1 MKSGKFS
8 NFIVLI
14 CQFCQKMMGSRNP
27 LLKIDGFLGTHA
39 DEAPVLYIIRGGK
52 IHEHKNLNLVKPLE
66 IF

>member
-1 MKSGKFS
+1 
-8 NFIVLI
+8 
-14 CQFCQKMMGSRNP
+14 MMGSRNP

-39 DEAPVLYIIRGGK
+39 DEAPVLYIFRGGK